1 METIKNLNSDNMNIV
16 DNNKNGNGMKRLNL
30 LFIEG
35 NRQKI
40 DKTNVKEAY
49 LKIKEYGFIKSMALE
64 YVPMDK
70 AKSKIGNKALFKAT
84 VIRKTG
90 EGEPTISNF
99 DIRTETVKPEEYDN
113 YDGVCVDGQHRTLAL
128 LLVTY
133 RMRKSLMQKLKYL
146 KTWIFLLMS
155 QYAIMESRGK
165 TMTSPIQELLLTTKR

>member
-1 METIKNLNSDNMNIV
+1 MEAIKTNNKEKVNSV
-16 DNNKNGNGMKRLNL
+16 DNNKNKNGMKRLNL

-70 AKSKIGNKALFKAT
+70 AKFKIGNKALFKAT
-84 VIRKTG
+84 VVRKTG

-99 DIRTETVKPEEYDN
+99 DIKTETVKPEEYDN
-113 YDGVCVDGQHRTLAL
+113 YDGVCVDG
-128 LLVTY
+128 
-133 RMRKSLMQKLKYL
+133 
-146 KTWIFLLMS
+146 
-155 QYAIMESRGK
+155 
-165 TMTSPIQELLLTTKR
+165 